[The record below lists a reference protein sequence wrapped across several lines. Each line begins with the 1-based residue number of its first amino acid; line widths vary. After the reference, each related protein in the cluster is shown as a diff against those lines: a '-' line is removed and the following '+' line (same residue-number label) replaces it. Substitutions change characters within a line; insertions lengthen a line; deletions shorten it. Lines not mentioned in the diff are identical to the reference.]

1 MHVCELLFIEVN
13 VCFIHEHLFKYSD
26 GHSTVC
32 RGSVS
37 STRGTSIRLL
47 KEVAIHGAPWL
58 ITPWCSNS
66 AAFAVGIPKR
76 RQVPHRLILGIDRF
90 SATLRIIAP
99 IQTPAQRI
107 ERHFTGL
114 VIAALKVTRLPQ

>member
-76 RQVPHRLILGIDRF
+76 GRSRTVSYLALIGFRPPFGSLHQYGIR
-90 SATLRIIAP
+90 P
-99 IQTPAQRI
+99 QRNGSSD
-107 ERHFTGL
+107 TSL
-114 VIAALKVTRLPQ
+114 

>member
-32 RGSVS
+32 RGRVI

-47 KEVAIHGAPWL
+47 KEVAIHGAPSL

-66 AAFAVGIPKR
+66 AAVAGGIPKR
-76 RQVPHRLILGIDRF
+76 RQVPHRCLICIDRF
-90 SATLRIIAP
+90 SATLR
-99 IQTPAQRI
+99 
-107 ERHFTGL
+107 
-114 VIAALKVTRLPQ
+114 VIAAIRDTT